1 MVRRTIKLAA
11 LAALATTLTTLPAF
25 AISGAWTA
33 TWYASP
39 QATWGPDFA
48 LPTGVPALLAQQT
61 VRETA
66 RISVGGNRVRI
77 VLSNRYGTQPIH
89 IGAAR
94 VARAASD
101 NDNTGAPAPF
111 APGLPLT
118 FGGLPQATIAPGAPL
133 VSDPVD
139 LRVAALEQLAISIY
153 LPHAT
158 PLATFHWG
166 AQQTGWIHNGD
177 ATAAPTGQ
185 PIALHGRA
193 LLTGILVE
201 NNTRRDVIVALGDSI
216 TDGNGSTPDQDR
228 RWPDYLAAT
237 MARKGIAVVN
247 AGISGARLLGDRM
260 GANAAA
266 RFAPDVLDQPGLAT
280 VVVLLGIND
289 IGWPGSAFA
298 PDEPPMTAPRMIA
311 AYRQLIAQARARG
324 VRIIGATLPPF
335 DGALHG
341 TPFDGYYTPAKDGI
355 RRDINRWIRDSGE
368 FDTVTDLDA
377 ALRDPQHPARLLPR
391 FDSGDH
397 LHPGDAGY
405 EAIAA
410 AVAITLERIS
420 LANP

>member
-1 MVRRTIKLAA
+1 MASSIRIIVPFLAFAALSTLAA
-11 LAALATTLTTLPAF
+11 GPAS
-25 AISGAWTA
+25 AGAWTA

-39 QATWGPDFA
+39 QSSWGADFP
-48 LPTGVPALLAQQT
+48 LPTGVPAMLEQQT

-66 RISVGGNRVRI
+66 RISVGGARVRI
-77 VLSNRYGTQPIH
+77 VLSNRYGTQPVH

-94 VARAASD
+94 VAQIAQIAQA
-101 NDNTGAPAPF
+101 GGG
-111 APGLPLT
+111 PGLALT
-118 FGGLPQATIAPGAPL
+118 FGGQRQATIAPGAPL

-139 LRVAALEQLAISIY
+139 LRVAALDRLAVSIY

-166 AQQTGWIHNGD
+166 AQQTGWIDAGD
-177 ATAAPTGQ
+177 RTAAPPGQ
-185 PIALHGRA
+185 PVALHGRA
-193 LLTGILVE
+193 LLTGVLVE
-201 NNTRRDVIVALGDSI
+201 NDVQRDVIVALGDSI

-237 MARKGIAVVN
+237 MARKNIAVVN

-266 RFAPDVLDQPGLAT
+266 RFAPDVLEQSGVAS

-311 AYRQLIAQARARG
+311 AYRQLIAQARARN

-335 DGALHG
+335 EGALHG

-355 RRDINRWIRDSGE
+355 RRAINQWLRDSGE
-368 FDTVTDLDA
+368 FDAVTDLDA

-391 FDSGDH
+391 YDSGDH

-405 EAIAA
+405 EAVAA
-410 AVAITLERIS
+410 AVAATLES
-420 LANP
+420 SAAANPMK